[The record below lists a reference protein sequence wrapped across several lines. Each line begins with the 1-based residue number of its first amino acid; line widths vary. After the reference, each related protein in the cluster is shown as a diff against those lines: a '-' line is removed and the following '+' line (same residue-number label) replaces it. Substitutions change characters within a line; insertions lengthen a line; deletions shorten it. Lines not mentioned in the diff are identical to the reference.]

1 MRDWLTALER
11 ALPWSGAEADFEATV
26 SAGVKAR
33 LLGWI
38 YLAGATL
45 ALASMALPQPDGQ
58 DYAGIYGTIAVA
70 YVVAALI
77 LWRADRMPDWGMHL
91 ALAAGTGLV
100 TAGMYFTHQDESVYA
115 LFYIWIA
122 LVAFY
127 FLRPRGAF
135 LQLGIVS
142 AAYGALMLA
151 QEPAGAFER
160 WMITSGTVF
169 VAGVFIA
176 VLKRRN
182 KRLIDQLSEAVTG
195 LAEVARTD
203 ALTSLLNR
211 RGFQEIFELELE
223 RARRAQGTLSLLVCD
238 LDHFKRV
245 NDRFGHQIG
254 DQALELLSAELRRT
268 KRRIDT
274 AARIGGEEFAVLL
287 PQTDEHG
294 AYILAERMRT
304 AIRDSFATDGL
315 ALTISFGI
323 ATFPKHGEDQDA
335 LLGAADQALYGAKE
349 LGRDRTVIHS
359 PEIAG
364 LMTRAATRRAAE
376 GEIHLA
382 TVLTLAEALDI
393 RDFGDSQHSHRVARY
408 AELIANA
415 LGLDAEHVERIR
427 LAGLLH
433 DVGKVGVSEG
443 VLEKDELDEAD
454 WEQVR
459 RHPEIAARLLGGQ
472 LSDIGAWVAAHHER
486 LDGSGYPDGLREGD
500 IPLEAKILAVADAYE
515 AMTCDRH
522 YRPAIGQEQAQAELR
537 AGAGTQ
543 FDPQVVEALLTAL
556 RASVA

>member
-1 MRDWLTALER
+1 MPDWLAAIER
-11 ALPWSGAEADFEATV
+11 RLPWSGSEVDFESSV
-26 SAGVKAR
+26 SPGVRAR

-38 YLAGATL
+38 YLCGATL
-45 ALASMALPQPDGQ
+45 ALASMALPQATGQ
-58 DYAGIYGTIAVA
+58 DFTGIYATIGVA

-77 LWRADRMPDWGMHL
+77 LWRADSMPRWGLHV
-91 ALAAGTGLV
+91 ALAAGTAIV
-100 TAGMYFTHQDESVYA
+100 TAGIYFTHQEQSVYA
-115 LFYIWIA
+115 MFYIWIA
-122 LVAFY
+122 LEAFY
-127 FLRPRGAF
+127 FLTTRGAF
-135 LQLGIVS
+135 LQLAFV
-142 AAYGALMLA
+142 AAVYGVLMVA
-151 QEPAGAFER
+151 QSPEGAAER
-160 WMITSGTVF
+160 WLITSGTVF
-169 VAGVFIA
+169 VAGLFMA

-223 RARRAQGTLSLLVCD
+223 RARRAQATLSLLVCD

-245 NDRFGHQIG
+245 NDRFGHQVG

-304 AIRDSFATDGL
+304 AVRDTFAGDGL

-364 LMTRAATRRAAE
+364 LMTRAASRTAAE
-376 GEIHLA
+376 SEIHLA

-393 RDFGDSQHSHRVARY
+393 RDFGDNHHSQTVARY
-408 AELIANA
+408 AELISRG
-415 LGLDAEHVERIR
+415 LGLADAHVERIR

-443 VLEKDELDEAD
+443 VLEKDELDESD

-459 RHPEIAARLLGGQ
+459 RHPEIAARLLGGT

-486 LDGSGYPDGLREGD
+486 PDGSGYPNGLHDTD

-522 YRPAIGQEQAQAELR
+522 YRPAIGQERAQAELR

-543 FDPQVVEALLTAL
+543 FDPKVVEALLSAL

>member
-1 MRDWLTALER
+1 MRDWLSALER
-11 ALPWSGAEADFEATV
+11 RLPWSGAEADFEATV
-26 SAGVKAR
+26 APGVKAR

-45 ALASMALPQPDGQ
+45 ALASMALPQPEGQ
-58 DYAGIYGTIAVA
+58 DYAGIYGTIAIA
-70 YVVAALI
+70 YVVAGLI
-77 LWRADRMPDWGMHL
+77 LWRADAMPEWGMHL
-91 ALAAGTGLV
+91 ALAAGTAIV
-100 TAGMYFTHQDESVYA
+100 TAGIHFTHQEQSVYA
-115 LFYIWIA
+115 MFYIWIA

-127 FLRPRGAF
+127 FLRPAGAF
-135 LQLGIVS
+135 AQLGIVS
-142 AAYGALMLA
+142 LAFGALMVA
-151 QEPAGAFER
+151 QAPEAAAER
-160 WMITSGTVF
+160 WMVTSGTVF
-169 VAGVFIA
+169 VAGLFIA

-182 KRLIDQLSEAVTG
+182 KRLIDRLSDAVTG

-211 RGFQEIFELELE
+211 RGFQELFELELE
-223 RARRAQGTLSLLVCD
+223 RARRAHGTLSLLVCD

-245 NDRFGHQIG
+245 NDHFGHQVG

-274 AARIGGEEFAVLL
+274 AARIGGEEFALLL

-294 AYILAERMRT
+294 AYILAERMRV
-304 AIRDSFATDGL
+304 AVRDAFAEDGL

-323 ATFPKHGEDQDA
+323 ATFPRHGETPDA

-364 LMTRAATRRAAE
+364 LMSRAASRSAAE

-393 RDFGDSQHSHRVARY
+393 RDSGDAHHSQTVARY
-408 AELIANA
+408 AELIANT
-415 LGLDAEHVERIR
+415 LGLPDERVERIR

-433 DVGKVGVSEG
+433 DVGKVGIPEG
-443 VLEKDELDEAD
+443 VLDKTVLDESD

-459 RHPEIAARLLGGQ
+459 RHPEIAARLLGGT
-472 LSDIGAWVAAHHER
+472 LADIGAWVAAHHER
-486 LDGSGYPDGLREGD
+486 PDGSGYPSGLRDPD

-522 YRPAIGQEQAQAELR
+522 YRPAIGPERAQTELR

-543 FDPQVVEALLTAL
+543 FDPQVVEALLAAL
-556 RASVA
+556 RASVV

>member
-1 MRDWLTALER
+1 MRDWLSALER
-11 ALPWSGAEADFEATV
+11 RLPWSGSEADFEASVTP
-26 SAGVKAR
+26 GVKAR
-33 LLGWI
+33 LLGWL
-38 YLAGATL
+38 YLCGATL
-45 ALASMALPQPDGQ
+45 ALASMTLPQPEGQ
-58 DYAGIYGTIAVA
+58 DYAGIYATIAAA
-70 YVVAALI
+70 YVMAAAI
-77 LWRADRMPDWGMHL
+77 LWRADSMPAWGMGV
-91 ALAAGTGLV
+91 ALAAGTGVV
-100 TAGMYFTHQDESVYA
+100 TSGIYFTHQDQSVYA
-115 LFYIWIA
+115 MFYIWVA
-122 LVAFY
+122 LQAFY
-127 FLRPRGAF
+127 FLRPRAAF
-135 LQLGIVS
+135 VQLGIVA
-142 AAYGALMLA
+142 AAYGGLMLA
-151 QEPAGAFER
+151 QTPEGAAER
-160 WMITSGTVF
+160 WLVTAGTVF
-169 VAGVFIA
+169 VAGAFIS
-176 VLKRRN
+176 VLKHRN
-182 KRLIDQLSEAVTG
+182 KRLVDQLSEAVTG

-245 NDRFGHQIG
+245 NDRFGHQVG

-304 AIRDSFATDGL
+304 AIRAAFAEDGL

-323 ATFPKHGEDQDA
+323 ATFPRHGDDQDA

-364 LMTRAATRRAAE
+364 LMSRAASRDAAE

-393 RDFGDSQHSHRVARY
+393 RDSGDVHHSQTVARY

-415 LGLDAEHVERIR
+415 LGLSDERVERIR

-433 DVGKVGVSEG
+433 DVGKVGVSEA
-443 VLEKDELDEAD
+443 VLEKEVLDADD
-454 WEQVR
+454 WEQMR
-459 RHPEIAARLLGGQ
+459 RHPEIASRLLGGS

-486 LDGSGYPDGLREGD
+486 PDGKGYPIGLSDVD

-522 YRPAIGQEQAQAELR
+522 YRPAIGQERAQAELR
-537 AGAGTQ
+537 AGAGRQ
-543 FDPQVVEALLTAL
+543 FDAQVVEALLTAL
-556 RASVA
+556 RATVA